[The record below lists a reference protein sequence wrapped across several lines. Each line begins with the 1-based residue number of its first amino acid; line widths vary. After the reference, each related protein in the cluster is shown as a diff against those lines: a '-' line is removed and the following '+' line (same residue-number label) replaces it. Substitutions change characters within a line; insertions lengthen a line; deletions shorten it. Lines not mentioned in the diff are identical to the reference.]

1 MIGEVGSTSARRR
14 VIYHYLQSPRRRC
27 FESVAGRNYGGLA
40 GIYYWTLFFFKQKTA
55 YEIGQYWSSDVCS
68 SDLSITRAA
77 APAIPRRL
85 ASHAGC
91 ASWVSRSA
99 V

>member
-1 MIGEVGSTSARRR
+1 MATPQTSGGQVLCVSYRVQKQNDGDQELVRNRREDAAGAVG
-14 VIYHYLQSPRRRC
+14 VY
-27 FESVAGRNYGGLA
+27 F
-40 GIYYWTLFFFKQKTA
+40 FFFKQKTA